1 MKINRILSL
10 LVFCL
15 SMGLATMAQ
24 ADFFDDSWGDLRE
37 DLNLAKEAGQKGL
50 FLFYEMDE
58 CPFCSRMKAQIFTQK
73 EVQDHMKPRFRAL
86 SIDIEGDTELT
97 DFAGNTS
104 SSKVFAQTN
113 NRVRATPVM
122 IFYDLEGN
130 SLYRHTGPL
139 RDSQEFLWLAQY
151 IDQGL
156 YSSQRFNQYLREQ
169 RKANSN

>member
-1 MKINRILSL
+1 MKIQHVLSL
-10 LVFCL
+10 VIFCVSL
-15 SMGLATMAQ
+15 GLANIVH

-37 DLNLAKEAGQKGL
+37 DLKLAKETGQKGL

-58 CPFCSRMKAQIFTQK
+58 CPFCSRMKTKIFTQK
-73 EVQDHMKPRFRAL
+73 DVQDYMKPRFRIL

-104 SSKVFAQTN
+104 TSKVFAQTN

-130 SLYRHTGPL
+130 TLYRHTGPL
-139 RDSQEFLWLAQY
+139 RDAQEFLWLAQY

-156 YSSQRFNQYLREQ
+156 YTKQRFNQYLREQ
-169 RKANSN
+169 RKAASN